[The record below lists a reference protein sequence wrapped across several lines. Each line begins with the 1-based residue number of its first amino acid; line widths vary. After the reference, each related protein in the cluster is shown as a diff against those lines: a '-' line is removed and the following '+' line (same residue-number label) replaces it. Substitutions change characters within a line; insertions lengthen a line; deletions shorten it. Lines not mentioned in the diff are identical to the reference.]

1 MNSHVLA
8 GYTLHDFEAAVREV
22 FHVAEDVAIYAFA
35 LWALIRYLFSKA
47 EDDDAP
53 KPG

>member
-8 GYTLHDFEAAVREV
+8 GYTLHDIEASVREV
-22 FHVAEDVAIYAFA
+22 FHVAEDVVIYAFA
-35 LWALIRYLFSKA
+35 LWALIKYLFFRAK
-47 EDDDAP
+47 DDNEA